1 MSMNY
6 KYNKKAKTE
15 GKNIVAIGSVYYSSP
30 VIIFLSF

>member
-15 GKNIVAIGSVYYSSP
+15 GKNIVAIGSVYYSSL